1 MIPMLR
7 PTVHAAASPSR
18 RWNIALLIIML
29 LSGQSL
35 GWPSVC
41 RGDHYT
47 LFLWNHGDG
56 GESQDAA
63 EKLAEPLVTDRPDFT
78 EASSTVGLGVVQLEA
93 GYTYSYDADNLA
105 SAVGHSYPETLLRIG
120 VLAEWL
126 EARIAWNYA
135 SGTATVFNE
144 GRETAS
150 GAEDLYLGFKWAL
163 TGQAG
168 IMPEMAIITQMTVPT
183 GSDAFTAGETLPGVS
198 WLYGWDLNDWIST
211 GGSTQVN
218 RAIDSVSDQPYA
230 EFAQSWTI
238 GYSLSDRVGAYTEWF
253 AFCPDGAD
261 FDHNQNYANAGL
273 TFLVNDNLQLDVR
286 AGVGLNEA
294 ADDLFTGAG
303 FAWRL

>member
-1 MIPMLR
+1 MATIIALGGLQVADSSE
-7 PTVHAAASPSR
+7 TFAQANTLF
-18 RWNIALLIIML
+18 RWNY
-29 LSGQSL
+29 GN
-35 GWPSVC
+35 G
-41 RGDHYT
+41 GDT
-47 LFLWNHGDG
+47 K
-56 GESQDAA
+56 DAA

-93 GYTYSYDADNLA
+93 GYTYMYDAND
-105 SAVGHSYPETLLRIG
+105 VGSTAAHSYPETLLRIG
-120 VLAEWL
+120 LLAEWL
-126 EARIAWNYA
+126 EARVAWNYA
-135 SGTATVFNE
+135 NLNQTEFGA
-144 GRETAS
+144 GRIADS

-183 GSDAFTAGETLPGVS
+183 GASVFTAGETLPGVS
-198 WLYGWDLNDWIST
+198 WLYGWDLNDWISA

-218 RAIDSVSDQPYA
+218 RAIDGGTDQPYA

-238 GYSLSDRVGAYTEWF
+238 GYNLADRLGAYTEWF
-253 AFCPDGAD
+253 AIAPDGAD
-261 FDHNQNYANAGL
+261 DEHNENYANGGF

-303 FAWRL
+303 FSWRL

>member
-7 PTVHAAASPSR
+7 QTARAAAPSSCR
-18 RWNIALLIIML
+18 RNIAFLIVML
-29 LSGQSL
+29 LGGQEF

-93 GYTYSYDADNLA
+93 GYTYSYDADNLT

-126 EARIAWNYA
+126 EARVGWNYA

-144 GRETAS
+144 GRETVS

-168 IMPEMAIITQMTVPT
+168 V
-183 GSDAFTAGETLPGVS
+183 L
-198 WLYGWDLNDWIST
+198 
-211 GGSTQVN
+211 
-218 RAIDSVSDQPYA
+218 R
-230 EFAQSWTI
+230 
-238 GYSLSDRVGAYTEWF
+238 R
-253 AFCPDGAD
+253 
-261 FDHNQNYANAGL
+261 
-273 TFLVNDNLQLDVR
+273 
-286 AGVGLNEA
+286 
-294 ADDLFTGAG
+294 
-303 FAWRL
+303 

>member
-1 MIPMLR
+1 
-7 PTVHAAASPSR
+7 
-18 RWNIALLIIML
+18 ML
-29 LSGQSL
+29 LSGQEF

-41 RGDHYT
+41 RADHYT
-47 LFLWNHGDG
+47 LFLWNYGDG

-78 EASSTVGLGVVQLEA
+78 EASSTVGLGVWQLEA
-93 GYTYSYDADNLA
+93 GYTYSYDADNLT
-105 SAVGHSYPETLLRIG
+105 SAVGHSYPETLFRVG

-126 EARIAWNYA
+126 EARVGWNYA
-135 SGTATVFNE
+135 SGTDTVFAE
-144 GRETAS
+144 GRESDS
-150 GAEDLYLGFKWAL
+150 GTEDLYLGFKWAL

-168 IMPEMAIITQMTVPT
+168 LLPEMAIITQMTVPT
-183 GSDAFTAGETLPGVS
+183 GSSGFTAGETLPGVS

-218 RAIDSVSDQPYA
+218 RTLDGVTSEPYA
-230 EFAQSWTI
+230 ELAQSWTI

-253 AFCPDGAD
+253 AFAPDGAD
-261 FDHNQNYANAGL
+261 TDHNENYANAGL